1 MFCPNC
7 GTKNDDDA
15 LFCANC
21 GTKLEIP
28 APVAEP
34 APAPVEAAPVAEPA
48 PAPVVEEAPVTEPAA
63 APVEAAPVA
72 EPAPAPV
79 VEEAP
84 VAEPAPAP
92 VVEEA
97 PATEPA
103 AAPVEAAPAVEPAP
117 APTPVVEPEPAPAV
131 QAAPVADP
139 VPQPA
144 PAPQPAPV
152 PQPVPEAKK
161 AKAASASENS
171 DKPKSKKKIFIL
183 IGAAA
188 LALIIL
194 VVGAIIA
201 IGKLSGSSGKFTD
214 YYDAWYDDNN
224 DQTYITYK
232 GKVFPNYFN
241 GRASLVDAGADYS
254 IALFMCDNDLYMA
267 DSKEN
272 LKLVYEDVK
281 YSTISYSGNMVAF
294 VDKDNDLYSYDT
306 KNGRVSHISGD
317 IIQTP
322 VISPNGKTILY
333 VTEDDGD
340 NILYAYVGKKS
351 FKLSRDVT
359 PIACSDNAKYI
370 YYYDPSK
377 DAVYVSDKNYNTN
390 KLGTGIIW
398 GSNLVFNNDISKVIF
413 STNDG
418 LYYSEN
424 GGDKVKVYEKSVS
437 VTPLACYKGAAYKYD
452 YYGQASAF
460 ITPFKTLGSMY
471 FTTSDADLIYVD
483 AKHETTKIAGNMYDY
498 DCDKDLKNFFYTNS
512 DGTLY
517 YTKLGSRLDAIKVAD
532 DVISFYVGKGNSV
545 YYLNEDQSLYATK
558 GAGKGKK
565 IADDVETIVVTFD
578 NICLYTANTRNNE
591 SELYQV
597 TGTQKKIL
605 SDECYMVYTNPA
617 STIYTTN
624 YDPAEG
630 SFDLYITGKGTT
642 FWNALTEVTF

>member
-21 GTKLEIP
+21 GTKLEVP
-28 APVAEP
+28 TPVAEPAPAPVETAPVAEP

-48 PAPVVEEAPVTEPAA
+48 PAPVEAAPVAEPAP

-72 EPAPAPV
+72 EPAPVPV

-84 VAEPAPAP
+84 VTEPAPAP
-92 VVEEA
+92 VE
-97 PATEPA
+97 
-103 AAPVEAAPAVEPAP
+103 AAPVVE
-117 APTPVVEPEPAPAV
+117 
-131 QAAPVADP
+131 
-139 VPQPA
+139 PA

-161 AKAASASENS
+161 TKAASASENS

-201 IGKLSGSSGKFTD
+201 IGKLSGSSSKFTD

-254 IALFMCDNDLYMA
+254 IALFMCDDDLYMA

-340 NILYAYVGKKS
+340 NILYAYVGRKS

-517 YTKLGSRLDAIKVAD
+517 YTKLGSRLDAVKVAD

-597 TGTQKKIL
+597 AGTQKKIL

>member
-1 MFCPNC
+1 MFCPKC

-21 GTKLEIP
+21 GTKLEVP
-28 APVAEP
+28 TPVAEP
-34 APAPVEAAPVAEPA
+34 APAPVEAAAPVVEPA

-63 APVEAAPVA
+63 TPVEAAPVEEPAPVPVEAAPVA
-72 EPAPAPV
+72 EPAPV
-79 VEEAP
+79 
-84 VAEPAPAP
+84 P

-97 PATEPA
+97 PAA
-103 AAPVEAAPAVEPAP
+103 EPAP
-117 APTPVVEPEPAPAV
+117 APVVEPEPAPAV
-131 QAAPVADP
+131 QAAPVAEP

-144 PAPQPAPV
+144 PI
-152 PQPVPEAKK
+152 PQPVPEAK
-161 AKAASASENS
+161 AASASQNS
-171 DKPKSKKKIFIL
+171 DKPKNKTKIFIL
-183 IGAAA
+183 FGAAA

-194 VVGAIIA
+194 VIGAIIA

-254 IALFMCDNDLYMA
+254 IALFMCDDDLYMA

-281 YSTISYSGNMVAF
+281 YSTISYSGNMIAF

-460 ITPFKTLGSMY
+460 ITPFKTLGSIY

-532 DVISFYVGKGNSV
+532 DVISFSVGKGNSV

-578 NICLYTANTRNNE
+578 NICLYTANSRNNE

-624 YDPAEG
+624 YDPAKG